1 MAEWLKEVIETVNRE
16 FDLLPDWEKN
26 SSDETCRCSSD
37 DDERPATTVQEPR
50 SD

>member
-16 FDLLPDWEKN
+16 FDQLPDWKKT
-26 SSDETCRCSSD
+26 SDDERSRCSSD
-37 DDERPATTVQEPR
+37 EEERPATTVQEPR